1 MMQSLSQGDIVKRL
15 KHAGIAGTV
24 QASMAVEA
32 FRLYLQSEF
41 PEATTAECE
50 PMFVRDSVLVIRSTN
65 PALMQTLREQ
75 EADIARYIEQVCGSA
90 ITRLQFRAN

>member
-41 PEATTAECE
+41 PEVTTTECE

-65 PALMQTLREQ
+65 PALMQTLREH
-75 EADIARYIEQVCGSA
+75 EPDIARYIEQVCGSA